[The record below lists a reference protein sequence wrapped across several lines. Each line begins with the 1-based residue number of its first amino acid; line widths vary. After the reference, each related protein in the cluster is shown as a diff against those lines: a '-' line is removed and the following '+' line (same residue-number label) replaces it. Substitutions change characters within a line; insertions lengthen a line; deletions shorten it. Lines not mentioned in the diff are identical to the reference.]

1 MPLLTVRVFYVLLL
15 LRMRPFLS
23 SINVFAHLKNINV
36 CERARVYDCLKRQLF
51 GSLQIWT
58 EYTKMAVT
66 IVLAAPVLQDR
77 AHGSDYKR
85 N

>member
-51 GSLQIWT
+51 GSLQI
-58 EYTKMAVT
+58 
-66 IVLAAPVLQDR
+66 
-77 AHGSDYKR
+77 
-85 N
+85 